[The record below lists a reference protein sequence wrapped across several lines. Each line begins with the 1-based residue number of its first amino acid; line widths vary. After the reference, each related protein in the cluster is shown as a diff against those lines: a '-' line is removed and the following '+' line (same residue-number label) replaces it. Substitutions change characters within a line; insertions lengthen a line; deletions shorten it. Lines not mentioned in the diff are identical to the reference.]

1 MVVPTPAADPDTGRK
16 NTPATSGQPG
26 KPGRGPGPPGAIGT
40 PGPSAGREPVIYVH
54 YALMKARQE
63 ELLRTAA
70 RDRRAA
76 EARRSRRLRTMPA
89 PPRRL
94 PGLRLHRLFS

>member
-1 MVVPTPAADPDTGRK
+1 MH
-16 NTPATSGQPG
+16 
-26 KPGRGPGPPGAIGT
+26 
-40 PGPSAGREPVIYVH
+40 VH
-54 YALMKARQE
+54 YALMNARQE

-76 EARRSRRLRTMPA
+76 EARRSRRSRRQRTMPA